1 MSDNN
6 YHSFENETETHYE
19 GWSLEPTFPLNFDD
33 TMKVFRC
40 NRCTFTDFKVDG
52 GKEDCIDIGR
62 ESSGNK
68 LTSFKLKPNGRYAFT
83 IKGESNGNEFYDIE
97 LLSHGKDADIEIGN
111 WSTYNYEKSTG
122 NTFGGIYAK
131 DKEPITYCY
140 RLGCKPV
147 FQANANVKHLWWRSI
162 GLTFYWWFKYVKH
175 VVFKMHD
182 NMGK

>member
-1 MSDNN
+1 MSDKN
-6 YHSFENETETHYE
+6 YKSYE
-19 GWSLEPTFPLNFDD
+19 YLIRKTVEGVSLEPDNPTEYDD
-33 TMKVFRC
+33 IMKVYRC
-40 NRCTFTDFKVDG
+40 LDCRFTDFVVEG
-52 GKEDCIDIGR
+52 GKEDCVDFGK
-62 ESSGNK
+62 ESSGNDVRRMK
-68 LTSFKLKPNGRYAFT
+68 LTPNGRYAFT

-140 RLGCKPV
+140 RWGCKPT
-147 FQANANVKHLWWRSI
+147 FINSNVKHLWWRSI
-162 GLTFYWWFKYVKH
+162 GLTFYWWFKYVWH
-175 VVFKMHD
+175 VILKRHD